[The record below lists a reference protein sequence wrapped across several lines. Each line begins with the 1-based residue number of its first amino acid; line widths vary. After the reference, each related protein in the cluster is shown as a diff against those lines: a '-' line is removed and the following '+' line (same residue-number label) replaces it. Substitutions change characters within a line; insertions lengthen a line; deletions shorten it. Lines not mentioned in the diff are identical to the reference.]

1 LTDFKSIKRLKSQK
15 NITVSS
21 KKSRPVSRLK
31 QLLKNEEMF
40 RDIKECLVGGKR
52 KTEEIE
58 ECLLEMTVRRKKGMG
73 MVGRRSYRE
82 DMSRTF
88 VTSMGVSPRNLN
100 HNIPLHL
107 NLNLLNL
114 TQTSTTEP
122 PIFRQAPKR
131 PTTPIIRP
139 SPTNKLF
146 QRVYQ

>member
-1 LTDFKSIKRLKSQK
+1 VF
-15 NITVSS
+15 
-21 KKSRPVSRLK
+21 
-31 QLLKNEEMF
+31 
-40 RDIKECLVGGKR
+40 GWGKR

-58 ECLLEMTVRRKKGMG
+58 ECLLEMTVRSRKRGMG
-73 MVGRRSYRE
+73 IVGRRSYRE

-100 HNIPLHL
+100 LNHNIPLHL

-114 TQTSTTEP
+114 TQTTKP